1 MSNYRRANIKGGTY
15 FFTVVTYRRQTFLC
29 NDHVRKALR
38 DGILAVQTTHSFT
51 IDGWVLL
58 PDHLHCIWTLPPGDA
73 NFGVRWAKIK
83 RFVTKQCGPDLRR
96 EDLMNKSKRRRNE
109 STIWQRRF
117 WEHQIPDDRD
127 YKRHMDYL
135 HYNPV
140 KHGYVKNVKDWP
152 YSTFHRYVSQGVYGQ
167 NWAGEGPVTGMVHPM
182 HRKFGAYNAPY
193 DDVVVVIDG
202 AMVR

>member
-1 MSNYRRANIKGGTY
+1 MPNYRRANIKGGTY

-38 DGILAVQTTHSFT
+38 DGILAVQTTHSFI

-58 PDHLHCIWTLPPGDA
+58 PDHLHCIWTLPAGDA
-73 NFGVRWAKIK
+73 NFSVRWAMIK

-96 EDLMNKSKRRRNE
+96 EDWLNKSKRRRNE

-117 WEHQIPDDRD
+117 WEHKIPDKQD
-127 YKRHMDYL
+127 YERHMDYL

-152 YSTFHRYVSQGVYGQ
+152 HSTFHRYVSQGVYGQ
-167 NWAGEGPVTGMVHPM
+167 NWAGDEAVTVD
-182 HRKFGAYNAPY
+182 KEFGE
-193 DDVVVVIDG
+193 
-202 AMVR
+202 